1 MYRKHT
7 LVSIERRFKG
17 VSSKSFKLMTL
28 LHRTCM
34 DDKMYPRKAYNM
46 LLNIQKQNYTTCACS
61 GRNVLYKFDFGVVWE
76 M

>member
-1 MYRKHT
+1 
-7 LVSIERRFKG
+7 
-17 VSSKSFKLMTL
+17 
-28 LHRTCM
+28 M